1 MRDGLPFRDLD
12 RLQKWANRN
21 GERRNE
27 EEMGLL
33 KFTEIRYLG
42 CTDLTSRVS
51 RTEKRTWELSTAE

>member
-12 RLQKWANRN
+12 RLEKWANRN

-33 KFTEIRYLG
+33 KFTEIHYLG
-42 CTDLTSRVS
+42 CADLTRLQVG
-51 RTEKRTWELSTAE
+51 